1 MKSILLLHGA
11 IGAQDQL
18 IPLKEALHALHFD
31 VYVLSFSGHFN
42 RPFKANFSIAQF
54 ALELSDFIT
63 ENKLEQPTVFGYSM
77 GGYVALYLASQ
88 QPNLL
93 GKIITLG
100 TKFNWS
106 PEIAAKEIK
115 MLDPITIQEK
125 VPKFA
130 QALNE
135 RHGEAW
141 IELLNK
147 TGELMVGLGNNN
159 LLTTERLQRIR
170 NNVLLGLADGDTMV
184 TEQETQF
191 VYENLKQAQRFTV
204 LNAKHP
210 IETVDP
216 EELAKTIQQFVSEE
230 Y

>member
-1 MKSILLLHGA
+1 
-11 IGAQDQL
+11 
-18 IPLKEALHALHFD
+18 
-31 VYVLSFSGHFN
+31 
-42 RPFKANFSIAQF
+42 
-54 ALELSDFIT
+54 
-63 ENKLEQPTVFGYSM
+63 
-77 GGYVALYLASQ
+77 
-88 QPNLL
+88 
-93 GKIITLG
+93 
-100 TKFNWS
+100 
-106 PEIAAKEIK
+106 

-216 EELAKTIQQFVSEE
+216 EELAKTIQQFVSEG
-230 Y
+230 